1 MTCAPAHS
9 FRRFTKM
16 LRPIDRSAR
25 KAGLFTFTNSVWF
38 LIKRSLVYRAI
49 GSPTTLNP
57 DAAESLAIRSAWIV
71 LFF

>member
-49 GSPTTLNP
+49 GSPTTSSQ
-57 DAAESLAIRSAWIV
+57 EVKSL
-71 LFF
+71 LP